1 MTRWQADT
9 DMQRLFRHHTQPIPA
24 PVSARIRR
32 RVMRQVR
39 LLRWERLTAEAINV
53 WTCAMIAAAL
63 LWLMA
68 KGW

>member
-1 MTRWQADT
+1 MTRGQADT

-32 RVMRQVR
+32 RVMRR
-39 LLRWERLTAEAINV
+39 ARRLRWERLSAEAINV

-68 KGW
+68 R